1 MREMEAVRYE
11 RKELDY
17 EDLSSTFKLVN
28 RDFNRQYAGIYAVRL
43 TKFRTLLEERVE
55 KKWGKSQIS
64 QWAAR

>member
-1 MREMEAVRYE
+1 MEAVRYE

-28 RDFNRQYAGIYAVRL
+28 RDFNRQYAGIYTVRL

-55 KKWGKSQIS
+55 KKWGKSQIP
-64 QWAAR
+64 Q